1 MNNKI
6 QEIDFDSL
14 PTLPTV
20 YQALM
25 EKLENPKATIN
36 DIADTIILDISSTS
50 KLLQIVNSSMFSFQ
64 TKINT
69 ISQAISLLGFNEVRN
84 VILTIAITDYF
95 KNFKR
100 DKDFIQLDLWQHSIA
115 AGIIAKLIAKELRL
129 SNPETLFI
137 SGLLHDVGKLI
148 LITTYQK
155 EYFNLLFNSH
165 LNDSQLCQL
174 EVEKFGFSHDEV
186 GYELVKKW
194 NIGLE
199 IAESIK
205 YHHHLNY
212 NSENRL
218 NISIIYLANI
228 IAKIMN
234 LGKSGNLHINKPDD
248 RIWSILNLRP
258 GFIKSIHKEIEK
270 QFYESSLI
278 LKL

>member
-1 MNNKI
+1 MNNKFK
-6 QEIDFDSL
+6 EIDFDSL

-36 DIADTIILDISSTS
+36 DIADTIVLDISSTT

-84 VILTIAITDYF
+84 VILTLAITDYF

-100 DKDFIQLDLWQHSIA
+100 DKDIIQLDLWQHSIA
-115 AGIIAKLIAKELRL
+115 TGIIARIIAKELRIN
-129 SNPETLFI
+129 NPETLFI

-155 EYFNLLFNSH
+155 DYFDLLFNSH
-165 LNDSQLCQL
+165 LTDKQLSSL
-174 EVEKFGFSHDEV
+174 EVEKFGIAHDEV
-186 GYELVKKW
+186 GYQLVSKW

-205 YHHHLNY
+205 FHHNFND
-212 NSENRL
+212 NSDYKL
-218 NISIIYLANI
+218 NISIVYLANV

-234 LGKSGNLHINKPDD
+234 LGKSGNLHVDKPDN
-248 RIWSILNLRP
+248 RIWSVLNLKP
-258 GFIKSIHKEIEK
+258 GFLKSIHNEIEK